1 MAYKKYKPEI
11 SVKINRLQAKR
22 WMYGEKIKSGGDFQ
36 FYSNRYNKLTQ
47 EIDELKADPDSYDYK
62 DSDVKRQIKSVRA
75 YLSKAKKEWK
85 HKVPI
90 LEKRLKK
97 LLKKRVKNRNLM
109 IIK

>member
-11 SVKINRLQAKR
+11 AIKINRLQAKR
-22 WMYGEKIKSGGDFQ
+22 WIYGEKIKSGGDFQ

-47 EIDELKADPDSYDYK
+47 EIEKLKADPKSYDYK
-62 DSDVKRQIKSVRA
+62 KADVRSQIKSVQA
-75 YLSKAKKEWK
+75 YLSRARKEWK

-97 LLKKRVKNRNLM
+97 LLKVRSKN
-109 IIK
+109 ITEG